1 MTDFTRLPSP
11 SYVNT
16 ALLKIGKICVG
27 VGVKLAVAVEVLVG
41 VRLGLGRL
49 PIGEATI
56 KFSMQTR
63 NEN

>member
-1 MTDFTRLPSP
+1 
-11 SYVNT
+11 
-16 ALLKIGKICVG
+16 VG